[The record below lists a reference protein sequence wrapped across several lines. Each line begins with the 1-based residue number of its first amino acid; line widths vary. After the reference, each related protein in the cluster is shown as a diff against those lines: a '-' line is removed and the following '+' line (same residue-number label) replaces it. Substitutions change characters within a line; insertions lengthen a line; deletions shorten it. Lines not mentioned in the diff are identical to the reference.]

1 MIVRTRTILAAT
13 VCIGLLGCGRVASP
27 SAVPSAVPSSA
38 ASLGLAS
45 PSALTSP
52 DASGATSATPQP
64 TARVV
69 ESARHRYRIEVPS
82 DWAMTEYDGTWETI
96 DQFGVGVEVPGEDV
110 IDSSS
115 LGAFVVLNSMVIPDD
130 MSSEAW
136 LAAFGAVVASAL
148 PPDCPGSP
156 VGGTFAGES
165 AIVLEQTCGGSSIV
179 GRSFVHAGRGYYVT
193 TVSPVG
199 GGAGPILDEML
210 ASMTFLD

>member
-1 MIVRTRTILAAT
+1 MIVRTRTIVVAAT
-13 VCIGLLGCGRVASP
+13 VCITLLGCGGVAAP
-27 SAVPSAVPSSA
+27 SAVPSDPPSA
-38 ASLGLAS
+38 PSLGFTS
-45 PSALTSP
+45 PSASTSP

-82 DWAMTEYDGTWETI
+82 GWAMTEYDGTWETF

-115 LGAFVVLNSMVIPDD
+115 LGTFVVLNSMVVPDD

-136 LAAFGAVVASAL
+136 LAAFDAVVASAL

-156 VGGTFAGES
+156 VEGTFAGGS